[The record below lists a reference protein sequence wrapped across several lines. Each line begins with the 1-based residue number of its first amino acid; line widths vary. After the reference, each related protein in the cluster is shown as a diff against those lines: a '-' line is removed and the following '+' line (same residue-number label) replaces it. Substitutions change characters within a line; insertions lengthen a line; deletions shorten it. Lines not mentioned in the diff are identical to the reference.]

1 MKKYRGIRRWFGKSE
16 TGFTLPEVMIALA
29 VFSIGIL
36 AVYSMQFKSIKGNAV
51 ARGVTDNVTLASA
64 KVEEL
69 VLLSFD
75 HANLDPGLHNPGPGA
90 DGIDNDMDGQ
100 IDELEQPGNM
110 PENATS
116 TLTWNVT
123 DDCLGADFEGHKCIE
138 VVGTSRPGGGSQ
150 KEVRI
155 NFVKGNML

>member
-1 MKKYRGIRRWFGKSE
+1 MQKYRAIRRWFGKSE

-69 VLLSFD
+69 VLIAFD
-75 HANLDPGLHNPGPGA
+75 DSRLDLGLHNPGPGA
-90 DGIDNDMDGQ
+90 DGIDNDMDGD
-100 IDELEQPGNM
+100 IDEPG
-110 PENATS
+110 ETS
-116 TLTWNVT
+116 PSVLSWNVIN
-123 DDCLGADFEGHKCIE
+123 DCLGANFEGHKCIE
-138 VVGTSRPGGGSQ
+138 VIVTSRPGGGSQ
-150 KEVRI
+150 KEIRI

>member
-1 MKKYRGIRRWFGKSE
+1 MKNTRAIRRWFGKSE

-90 DGIDNDMDGQ
+90 DGIDNDMDGN
-100 IDELEQPGNM
+100 IDETGETG
-110 PENATS
+110 TS
-116 TLTWNVT
+116 NLTWNVT
-123 DDCLGADFEGHKCIE
+123 NDCLGANFEGHKCIE
-138 VVGTSRPGGGSQ
+138 VIVTSRPGGGSQ
-150 KEVRI
+150 KEIRI
-155 NFVKGNML
+155 NFIKGNML

>member
-1 MKKYRGIRRWFGKSE
+1 MKKYRAIRRWFGKSE

-36 AVYSMQFKSIKGNAV
+36 AVYSMQYKSIKGNAV

-69 VLLSFD
+69 ALIPFD
-75 HANLDPGLHNPGPGA
+75 DPRLELGSHPADSDN
-90 DGIDNDMDGQ
+90 DGIDNDMDGD
-100 IDELEQPGNM
+100 IDEPG
-110 PENATS
+110 ETS
-116 TLTWNVT
+116 PSELSWNVT
-123 DDCLGADFEGHKCIE
+123 GDCLGVNFEGHKCIE
-138 VVGTSRPGGGSQ
+138 VVVTSRPGGGSQ
-150 KEVRI
+150 KEIRI

>member
-1 MKKYRGIRRWFGKSE
+1 MKKYRAIRRWFGKSE

-64 KVEEL
+64 KVEDL
-69 VLLSFD
+69 VLLNFD
-75 HANLDPGLHNPGPGA
+75 NADLDPGSHNPGSAA

-100 IDELEQPGNM
+100 IDEAGETG
-110 PENATS
+110 TS

-123 DDCLGADFEGHKCIE
+123 NDCLGANFEGHKCIE
-138 VVGTSRPGGGSQ
+138 VIVTSRPGGGSQ
-150 KEVRI
+150 KEIRI
-155 NFVKGNML
+155 NFVKGNMM